1 MPQKPPSPED
11 LLNTILFKGINLQEA
26 RRALQAAYIQ
36 RVADGAY
43 FFMEGDPAE
52 RVFLLLQGKAK
63 LLQVTPDGQQVSL
76 EYASPGQE
84 LGMVAVL
91 DNFLYPVSVQAVG
104 DCKALV
110 WEREDILALMEQTP
124 RVARNALRILSRHM
138 RAYQDRIRE
147 LSTQRVERRIARAL
161 LRLAQQTGRKVEDGV
176 LIDLP
181 LTRQDLAEMT
191 ATTLYTVSRTL
202 KKWEKQGLVQSKR
215 GRVIICFPHGLVSIA
230 EDLDDN

>member
-1 MPQKPPSPED
+1 MRQTSLSPED
-11 LLNTILFKGINLQEA
+11 LLDTTLFQGLNLDQA
-26 RRALQAAYIQ
+26 GRALQASRKR

-52 RVFLLLQGKAK
+52 RVFVLLQGKAK
-63 LLQVTPDGQQVSL
+63 LIQITPEGQQVNL
-76 EYASPGQE
+76 GYASAGQE

-91 DNFLYPVSVQAVG
+91 DDFLYPVSVQAVG
-104 DCKALV
+104 DCQALA
-110 WEREDILALMEQTP
+110 WEREDMLGLMEGAP
-124 RVARNALRILSRHM
+124 RIARNALRILSRHM
-138 RAYQDRIRE
+138 HAFQDRIRE

-161 LRLAQQTGRKVEDGV
+161 LRLAQQTGRKIEDGV

-202 KKWEKQGLVQSKR
+202 KKWENQGLIQSKR
-215 GRVIICFPHGLVSIA
+215 ERVVICSPHGLVSIA
-230 EDLDDN
+230 EDLNDN